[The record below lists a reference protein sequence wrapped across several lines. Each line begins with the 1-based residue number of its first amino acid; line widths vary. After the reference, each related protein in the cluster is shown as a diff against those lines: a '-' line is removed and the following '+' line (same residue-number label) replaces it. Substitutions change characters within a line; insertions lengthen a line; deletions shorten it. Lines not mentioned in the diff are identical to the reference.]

1 MNRIKNEERNLTT
14 YTKNILLIIREN
26 FRILYFI
33 KMENLNEMEAEQ
45 WRHMPFI
52 PVLGGQR

>member
-14 YTKNILLIIREN
+14 YTKKILLIIREN

-45 WRHMPFI
+45 
-52 PVLGGQR
+52 